1 MEAYTPEDLG
11 WARHSSPRLYPPS
24 SIPWQGPDDVATK
37 RLVGVFGN
45 TGCIGPPYK
54 VFGRLGYCREYGN
67 RTDKYLS
74 VKVATFRRFLAWSH
88 TES

>member
-1 MEAYTPEDLG
+1 MEAYTAEDLG

-54 VFGRLGYCREYGN
+54 VFGRLEGIAASMEIVLIY
-67 RTDKYLS
+67 
-74 VKVATFRRFLAWSH
+74 TFPLK
-88 TES
+88 